1 MTSRL
6 VGFRDRG
13 LASPSTWTPTRPPS
27 WDTTTPRRP
36 LSSGR
41 ALREWTVHDVP
52 GESIDGAERLC
63 AGAACTDGE
72 PRGALLAI
80 FGSATLRYAACSHAM
95 VAASGHVR
103 LLVASLII
111 SALMV
116 VFRPSSPTPARRVE
130 LVRSAAGQ
138 RSWQARWPVS
148 APREHANARQG
159 ALPHAS
165 TPPAIAA
172 RAPSVAAAAS
182 SYASTYQSTEAHR
195 AIALALAEPVP
206 EKGDGRRGGLDH
218 QENMVRVALYP

>member
-1 MTSRL
+1 
-6 VGFRDRG
+6 
-13 LASPSTWTPTRPPS
+13 
-27 WDTTTPRRP
+27 
-36 LSSGR
+36 
-41 ALREWTVHDVP
+41 
-52 GESIDGAERLC
+52 
-63 AGAACTDGE
+63 
-72 PRGALLAI
+72 
-80 FGSATLRYAACSHAM
+80 M

-103 LLVASLII
+103 LLIASLII

-148 APREHANARQG
+148 APREHANASSSTPAHRPGYAAANGPSDDARGSTEARGASQG

-182 SYASTYQSTEAHR
+182 SYESTYQSTEARR

-218 QENMVRVALYP
+218 QENMRRESDTVRRLLAEDGLPQWRPDPTLLPPQAPAGASMAELLRRVPSGGQG

>member
-1 MTSRL
+1 
-6 VGFRDRG
+6 
-13 LASPSTWTPTRPPS
+13 
-27 WDTTTPRRP
+27 
-36 LSSGR
+36 
-41 ALREWTVHDVP
+41 
-52 GESIDGAERLC
+52 
-63 AGAACTDGE
+63 
-72 PRGALLAI
+72 
-80 FGSATLRYAACSHAM
+80 M

-148 APREHANARQG
+148 APREHANASHG

-182 SYASTYQSTEAHR
+182 SSTYQSAEARR

-218 QENMVRVALYP
+218 QENMVRLAL

>member
-1 MTSRL
+1 MHGRRTGARL
-6 VGFRDRG
+6 PGD
-13 LASPSTWTPTRPPS
+13 LW
-27 WDTTTPRRP
+27 
-36 LSSGR
+36 LEH
-41 ALREWTVHDVP
+41 ALRAHRARVQR
-52 GESIDGAERLC
+52 A
-63 AGAACTDGE
+63 
-72 PRGALLAI
+72 
-80 FGSATLRYAACSHAM
+80 SHAM

-148 APREHANARQG
+148 APREHANASHG

-182 SYASTYQSTEAHR
+182 SYASTYQSTEARR

-218 QENMVRVALYP
+218 QENMVRVAL

>member
-1 MTSRL
+1 
-6 VGFRDRG
+6 
-13 LASPSTWTPTRPPS
+13 
-27 WDTTTPRRP
+27 
-36 LSSGR
+36 
-41 ALREWTVHDVP
+41 
-52 GESIDGAERLC
+52 
-63 AGAACTDGE
+63 
-72 PRGALLAI
+72 
-80 FGSATLRYAACSHAM
+80 M
-95 VAASGHVR
+95 VAASGTAR
-103 LLVASLII
+103 LLIASLII

-148 APREHANARQG
+148 APREHANASHG

-182 SYASTYQSTEAHR
+182 SYASTYQSTEARR

-218 QENMVRVALYP
+218 QENMVRVAL

>member
-1 MTSRL
+1 
-6 VGFRDRG
+6 
-13 LASPSTWTPTRPPS
+13 
-27 WDTTTPRRP
+27 
-36 LSSGR
+36 
-41 ALREWTVHDVP
+41 
-52 GESIDGAERLC
+52 
-63 AGAACTDGE
+63 
-72 PRGALLAI
+72 
-80 FGSATLRYAACSHAM
+80 M

-103 LLVASLII
+103 LLIASLII

-148 APREHANARQG
+148 APREHANASHG

-182 SYASTYQSTEAHR
+182 SYESTYQSTEARR

-218 QENMVRVALYP
+218 QENMRRESDTVRRLLAEDGLPQWRPDPALLPPQAPAGASMAELLHRVPSGG